1 MEPLILIPPQTTAA
15 TSNFQEIIQQ
25 VLPATLQAD
34 GLQTDETVKVNS
46 GSGFAVGTLTLTL
59 TPIVGDTVTLGSKT
73 YTWVAAALTV
83 DGEVEVGTSADDSI
97 DNLVAAI
104 NLGPGA
110 GTDYGSETTLN
121 DAASAENAGSDTML
135 AIAKAVGEPGT
146 VQSTQVM
153 AAATWGATTLVFPS
167 PPQILLQT
175 AVAVELTLD
184 NNIIAINSPLT
195 IQVVKSITANAVGV
209 TLALGSDV

>member
-1 MEPLILIPPQTTAA
+1 MEPLILIQPQTTAA
-15 TSNFQEIIQQ
+15 TSNFQQIIQQ

-153 AAATWGATTLVFPS
+153 AAATWGATTLVFPV
-167 PPQILLQT
+167 PAQILLQT

-184 NNIIAINSPLT
+184 NNIIAINSPVT
-195 IQVVKSITANAVGV
+195 IQVVKSITAGAVGV
-209 TLALGSDV
+209 TLALGNDV